1 MGSSTSDDF
10 SDLVLA
16 SVLGVDARPFLSPSD
31 ASHEENWHDCPDE
44 DFSDLEA
51 LQFFR
56 LETGS
61 DKSGNR
67 IFRIVGKYFPDGHLS
82 EANFTE
88 PTATQSEDAAE
99 RVINFS
105 LLSSSC
111 EGNTSSSPAVDFQRE
126 RDPEGACK
134 LCSVVSLIWSFF

>member
-10 SDLVLA
+10 SVLVLA
-16 SVLGVDARPFLSPSD
+16 SDLGVDARPFLSPSD

-56 LETGS
+56 
-61 DKSGNR
+61 
-67 IFRIVGKYFPDGHLS
+67 IVGKYFPDGHLS

-99 RVINFS
+99 RVIKISDEKVYIKLTSPLRSFS

-111 EGNTSSSPAVDFQRE
+111 EGNTSSSPSVDFQVGILESKTNSRKKE
-126 RDPEGACK
+126 NQHK
-134 LCSVVSLIWSFF
+134 L